1 METARTRRNNT
12 PLAAGDGPSRLGGPR
27 SLRILIA
34 WSVFNVACT
43 DLTGT
48 AQDGGRGDAAASP
61 TDGASDAVVA
71 PQEDGAGPTRD
82 AVADA
87 EAPRDAAAC
96 ANGSTRPDCAL
107 RATRLFRLTGGT
119 LGEVCATLEGSGR
132 LVCWRIASPSSS
144 PAYRLTT
151 FSNVRDVDDASGRAC
166 VVADNGDVSCAS
178 TYSGNGT
185 IARST
190 MFVRNTTLGGAATQV
205 VNSSNADGTDSV
217 ERVLVRLADG
227 RAALWGTA
235 RLDRAGA
242 VWTDVGP
249 AQSPDMSGTLAL
261 APTMIAGA
269 GVEQL
274 EQNASGTGVCALRA
288 GSLDCVGYGPLLLR
302 PSGQITTLTAVP
314 GLGTT
319 RAFSMSDTTLC
330 AVDTAGIV
338 RCWGQGLAIRARGAR
353 ASSGTGCAQGTDS
366 EFTNLAAVTLPGPA
380 DDVQVTG
387 GRYRNNADYGA
398 ACARLRDGR
407 VACWGGG
414 VVGATGEVGCI
425 ATPAVVAGLA
435 NVAEIAVS
443 GATACARLQDNA
455 VKCWDARGVFDP

>member
-1 METARTRRNNT
+1 MRCARWMSV
-12 PLAAGDGPSRLGGPR
+12 AG
-27 SLRILIA
+27 IA
-34 WSVFNVACT
+34 PVVACT
-43 DLTGT
+43 DLTGVT
-48 AQDGGRGDAAASP
+48 VDGGRVDAATAPLDAGAQADAMTPPGDVALPSPDAAA
-61 TDGASDAVVA
+61 DA
-71 PQEDGAGPTRD
+71 
-82 AVADA
+82 AV
-87 EAPRDAAAC
+87 PPVDAAAC
-96 ANGSTRPDCAL
+96 PNGSTRPGCEL

-119 LGEVCATLEGSGR
+119 LGEVCATLEDSGR
-132 LVCWRIASPSSS
+132 LVCWRIPS
-144 PAYRLTT
+144 PASQAAFRVTA

-166 VVADNGDVSCAS
+166 IVAENGDVSCAL
-178 TYSGNGT
+178 TYAGNGT
-185 IARST
+185 VARSP
-190 MFVRNTTLGGAATQV
+190 MFVRNTTLGGAATHV
-205 VNSSNADGTDSV
+205 VNSSNANGTDSV

-261 APTMIAGA
+261 APTTIAGA
-269 GVEQL
+269 GFEL
-274 EQNASGTGVCALRA
+274 IEENPSGTGVCALRG

-302 PSGQITTLTAVP
+302 ASGQVTTLTPVP

-319 RAFSMSDTTLC
+319 RGFSMSDTTLC

-353 ASSGTGCAQGTDS
+353 ASSGAGCAQGDDS
-366 EFTNLAAVTLPGPA
+366 EFVSLATVSLPGPA
-380 DDVQVTG
+380 DEVQVTG
-387 GRYRNNADYGA
+387 GRYRNNGDFGA

-407 VACWGGG
+407 VACWGGA
-414 VVGATGEVGCI
+414 VVGATGEVGCV

-443 GATACARLQDNA
+443 GATACARLRDNA
-455 VKCWDARGVFDP
+455 VKCWDERGVFDP